1 MAKSVVWT
9 QKAFLDLQDIFEYN
23 ISSFNQGARIKI
35 ISESAETLKD
45 FPKIGKRLPEFPELE
60 YYELI
65 VGNYRLIFRP
75 SADGDSVIILAV
87 KHCRALY

>member
-35 ISESAETLKD
+35 ISESAEMLKD

-75 SADGDSVIILAV
+75 SPDGASVIILAV